1 MLRSFQPDNIL
12 WVVCVC
18 SAGSKIKTNSFFKK
32 LRGEICKKKKQNMLK
47 FKKDLQF
54 VAFMHLF
61 SVPIRVKKRI
71 SYTNQV
77 VTNYGFLHDSR
88 NYYIFKRSVK
98 PLFICTFSGSFS
110 LALISFLFGAHSLI
124 GCHTQLSLC
133 FTLFVYLSLSVFS
146 LWSCSSV
153 HIYCCCPVVSV

>member
-1 MLRSFQPDNIL
+1 
-12 WVVCVC
+12 
-18 SAGSKIKTNSFFKK
+18 
-32 LRGEICKKKKQNMLK
+32 MLK

-98 PLFICTFSGSFS
+98 PFFICTFSGSFS

-146 LWSCSSV
+146 LCVELLIGAHILLLSCCLCL
-153 HIYCCCPVVSV
+153 IIGTFMIFMCNKLC

>member
-1 MLRSFQPDNIL
+1 
-12 WVVCVC
+12 
-18 SAGSKIKTNSFFKK
+18 
-32 LRGEICKKKKQNMLK
+32 MLK

-98 PLFICTFSGSFS
+98 PFFY
-110 LALISFLFGAHSLI
+110 A
-124 GCHTQLSLC
+124 LSLDR
-133 FTLFVYLSLSVFS
+133 S
-146 LWSCSSV
+146 LWL
-153 HIYCCCPVVSV
+153 